1 MRAMIFMCVLAAE
14 SIAVGQSRPLRPCQ
28 IENVSQSSNQPED
41 VRKQKPPRRIRVSQG
56 VADRRL
62 LCATLIPLYPAE
74 AKAKHLEGEVVLKAL
89 IGTDGLIKKLT
100 PVSGIP
106 IFIEP
111 AMRAVKEW
119 HYRPYTVKGKPA
131 EIETEITVNFKLEGA
146 TAPPKQNSQ
155 PASPTGN

>member
-1 MRAMIFMCVLAAE
+1 MKVVIFACVLAAP
-14 SIAVGQSRPLRPCQ
+14 SIAVGQTRPLRPCQ
-28 IENVSQSSNQPED
+28 IENVSQSSNQTED
-41 VRKQKPPRRIRVSQG
+41 VRKQKPVRRIRVSQA

-74 AKAKHLEGEVVLKAL
+74 AKTKHLEGAVVLKAL
-89 IGTDGLIKKLT
+89 IGTDGMIKKLT

-111 AMRAVKEW
+111 AMRAVKDW
-119 HYRPYTVKGKPA
+119 RYRPYTVKGKPA
-131 EIETEITVNFKLEGA
+131 EIETDITVNFKLEGA

-155 PASPTGN
+155 PKPPTGN

>member
-1 MRAMIFMCVLAAE
+1 MRTVIFACVLATGTNA
-14 SIAVGQSRPLRPCQ
+14 AGQTRSLRPCQ
-28 IENVSQSSNQPED
+28 IENVSQPSTQPGD
-41 VRKQKPPRRIRVSQG
+41 VRKQKPVRRIKVPQG

-62 LCATLIPLYPAE
+62 LCATLIPIYPAE
-74 AKAKHLEGEVVLKAL
+74 ARAKHLEGAVVLKAL
-89 IGTDGLIKKLT
+89 IGSDGLIKKLT

-111 AMRAVKEW
+111 AMRAVKDW
-119 HYRPYTVKGKPA
+119 RYRPYTVKGKPA
-131 EIETEITVNFKLEGA
+131 EIETEITVNFKIEEP